1 MDNKKEWKFKLPK
14 NIPKELLKKDRLII
28 VLLAGILLV
37 VIAIPTSTGEKEK
50 TKSESTQSQGITSE
64 QSLDQSA
71 YTQYVESHLE
81 EILSQ
86 VERVGNVKVMVT
98 LKASSEK
105 VVEKDTE
112 TSSETVKEED
122 SQGGVRSTMTDSL
135 AESTV
140 YDGTGSSGSSSMSDS
155 QSPYVTK
162 ELSPVIQGII
172 VIADGGDDPV
182 TVQNITEAVQALFD
196 VDTHKIKV
204 MKLNKNN

>member
-50 TKSESTQSQGITSE
+50 TKSESTQSQGITAE